1 MANNGVH
8 TVRFGLFELNLRAGE
23 LRRNGAKVRLQEQPF
38 QILTMLLEHP
48 GEVVTREQLRNKL
61 WPADTFV
68 DFDHGLNA
76 AVKRLRDALGDSA
89 ESPRFVETVARRG
102 YRFLA
107 SVDGSATPLSGKV
120 GAKNRYLWLVAGL
133 AVALFAVLAAL
144 NIGGV
149 RERLL
154 GKKAAIR
161 IESIA
166 VLPLENLSGDPEQ
179 EYFADGMTDELITQL
194 AKIGSLRVISRT
206 SVMRFKST
214 RKPLAEIARDLKV
227 DAVVEGTVARSA
239 GRVRVTAQV
248 IQADPENH
256 VWAESYNRPIGDVIP
271 LQGELAREIARAIR
285 IKLTWSDQARLATAR
300 PVNLEAYELYLKGRY
315 DWNKM
320 SGRSVRRAAEYFS
333 KAIARDGNYA
343 AAYVG
348 LADCYISQADLGN
361 LPPNEAY
368 DKAKEATLKA
378 LEIDNGLAEAHASLA
393 EILADYEWDW
403 EGAETEFQQAI
414 KLDPKHENAH
424 RWHAVFLAKLGR
436 FNEAVPEIGIA
447 KELDPLSLPVAT
459 SEGRILRYAH
469 RYDEAI
475 EELRKAIDWE
485 PSFKFTHVELAEAY
499 TLKGMFQEAASEWAR
514 VGALSR
520 DPELT
525 REQLATVHDTSGY
538 QHWQQLWIERL
549 RQLSKREYVSPM
561 AIALAYAPLRNAE
574 QVLAWLEEAYRQR
587 DPGLSSLKV
596 EPLFD
601 FLRSNPRFQDLLRRM
616 SFPD

>member
-8 TVRFGLFELNLRAGE
+8 TVRFGLFELDLRAGE

-48 GEVVTREQLRNKL
+48 GDVVTREELRNKL
-61 WPADTFV
+61 WPVDTFV

-102 YRFLA
+102 YRFLP
-107 SVDGSATPLSGKV
+107 SVNGGTTPLSGKV
-120 GAKNRYLWLVAGL
+120 GTKNRYLWLVAGL

-144 NIGGV
+144 NISGV

-227 DAVVEGTVARSA
+227 DAVVEGTIARSA

-256 VWAESYNRPIGDVIP
+256 VWAESYDRPIGDVIA
-271 LQGELAREIARAIR
+271 LQEELAREIARAIR

-315 DWNKM
+315 NLNKM
-320 SGRSVRRAAEYFS
+320 SGYSVGQATEYFS
-333 KAIARDGNYA
+333 KAIALDGNYA

-348 LADCYISQADLGN
+348 LADCYVRQADLGH
-361 LPPNEAY
+361 LPPSEAY
-368 DKAKEATLKA
+368 EKAKEATLRA

-393 EILADYEWDW
+393 VIRADYVWDW
-403 EGAETEFQQAI
+403 DGAGSEFQRALEI
-414 KLDPKHENAH
+414 DPKDVNTHQW
-424 RWHAVFLAKLGR
+424 RAVLLAKIGR
-436 FNEAVPEIGIA
+436 FKEATAEIAIA

-459 SEGRILRYAH
+459 SEGEILRYAR

-475 EELRKAIDWE
+475 EELRRAIDLE
-485 PSFKFTHVELAEAY
+485 PSFKFTHAELARIYE
-499 TLKGMFQEAASEWAR
+499 LKGMFREAASEWSR
-514 VGALSR
+514 VGALSGSTEVGPYAAVR
-520 DPELT
+520 D
-525 REQLATVHDTSGY
+525 AAGY
-538 QHWQQLWIERL
+538 KHAMQLWLEHL
-549 RQLSKREYVSPM
+549 QEESKREYVSPIDLV
-561 AIALAYAPLRNAE
+561 AAYARLGNAG
-574 QVLAWLEEAYRQR
+574 QTLAWLEEAYRQR
-587 DPGLSSLKV
+587 HPGLSSLKV

-616 SFPD
+616 NFPD

>member
-8 TVRFGLFELNLRAGE
+8 TVRFGLFELDLRAGE

-38 QILTMLLEHP
+38 QILSMLLEHP
-48 GEVVTREQLRNKL
+48 GDIVTREELRNRL

-107 SVDGSATPLSGKV
+107 SVNGSATPASGKV
-120 GAKNRYLWLVAGL
+120 GTKNRYLWLVAGL
-133 AVALFAVLAAL
+133 AVALFAALAAL

-154 GKKAAIR
+154 GKKTAIR

-227 DAVVEGTVARSA
+227 DAVVEGTIARSA
-239 GRVRVTAQV
+239 GRVRVTTQV

-256 VWAESYNRPIGDVIP
+256 VWAESYDRPVGDVIA

-285 IKLTWSDQARLATAR
+285 IKLTWSDQARLAAAR
-300 PVNLEAYELYLKGRY
+300 PVNLAAYELYLKGRY
-315 DWNKM
+315 NLNKM
-320 SGRSVRRAAEYFS
+320 SGYSVGQATEYFS
-333 KAIARDGNYA
+333 KAIALDGNYA

-348 LADCYISQADLGN
+348 LADCYVRQTNLGH
-361 LPPNEAY
+361 LPPSEAY
-368 DKAKEATLKA
+368 EKAKEATLRA

-393 EILADYEWDW
+393 VIRADYVWDW
-403 EGAETEFQQAI
+403 DGAGSEFQRALEI
-414 KLDPKHENAH
+414 DPKDVNTHQW
-424 RWHAVFLAKLGR
+424 RAVLLAKIGR
-436 FNEAVPEIGIA
+436 FKEATAEIAIA

-459 SEGRILRYAH
+459 SEGEILRYAR

-475 EELRKAIDWE
+475 EELRRAIDLE
-485 PSFKFTHVELAEAY
+485 PSFKFTHAELARIYE
-499 TLKGMFQEAASEWAR
+499 LKGMFREAASEWSR
-514 VGALSR
+514 VGALSGSTEVGPYAAVR
-520 DPELT
+520 D
-525 REQLATVHDTSGY
+525 AAGY
-538 QHWQQLWIERL
+538 KHAMQLWLEHL
-549 RQLSKREYVSPM
+549 QEESKREYVSPIDLV
-561 AIALAYAPLRNAE
+561 AAYARLGNAG
-574 QVLAWLEEAYRQR
+574 QTLAWLEEAYRQR
-587 DPGLSSLKV
+587 HPGLSSLKV

-616 SFPD
+616 NFPD

>member
-8 TVRFGLFELNLRAGE
+8 TVRFGLFELDLRAGE

-48 GEVVTREQLRNKL
+48 GDVVTREELRNKL
-61 WPADTFV
+61 WPVDTFV

-102 YRFLA
+102 YRFLP
-107 SVDGSATPLSGKV
+107 SVNGGTTPLSGKV
-120 GAKNRYLWLVAGL
+120 GTKNRYLWLVAGL

-144 NIGGV
+144 NISGV

-227 DAVVEGTVARSA
+227 DAVVEGTIARSA

-256 VWAESYNRPIGDVIP
+256 VWAESYDRPIGDVIA
-271 LQGELAREIARAIR
+271 LQEELAREIARAIR

-315 DWNKM
+315 NLNKM
-320 SGRSVRRAAEYFS
+320 SGYSVGQATEYFS
-333 KAIARDGNYA
+333 KAIALDGNYA

-348 LADCYISQADLGN
+348 LADCYVRQADLGH
-361 LPPNEAY
+361 LPPSEAY
-368 DKAKEATLKA
+368 EKAKEATLRA

-393 EILADYEWDW
+393 VIRADYVWDW
-403 EGAETEFQQAI
+403 DGAGSEFQRALEI
-414 KLDPKHENAH
+414 DPKDVNTHQW
-424 RWHAVFLAKLGR
+424 RAVLLAKIGR
-436 FNEAVPEIGIA
+436 FKEATAEIAIA

-459 SEGRILRYAH
+459 SEGEILRYAR

-475 EELRKAIDWE
+475 EELRRAIDLE
-485 PSFKFTHVELAEAY
+485 PSFKFTHAELARIYE
-499 TLKGMFQEAASEWAR
+499 LKGMFREAASEWSR
-514 VGALSR
+514 VGALSGSTEVGPYAAVR
-520 DPELT
+520 D
-525 REQLATVHDTSGY
+525 AAGY
-538 QHWQQLWIERL
+538 KHAMQLWLEHL
-549 RQLSKREYVSPM
+549 QEESKREYVSP
-561 AIALAYAPLRNAE
+561 I
-574 QVLAWLEEAYRQR
+574 
-587 DPGLSSLKV
+587 
-596 EPLFD
+596 
-601 FLRSNPRFQDLLRRM
+601 DLLTLA
-616 SFPD
+616 

>member
-8 TVRFGLFELNLRAGE
+8 TVRFGLFELDLRAGE

-48 GEVVTREQLRNKL
+48 GDVVTREELRNKL
-61 WPADTFV
+61 WPVDTFV

-107 SVDGSATPLSGKV
+107 SVNGSATPASGKV
-120 GAKNRYLWLVAGL
+120 GTKNRYLWLVAGL
-133 AVALFAVLAAL
+133 AVALFAALAAL

-154 GKKAAIR
+154 GKKTAIR

-227 DAVVEGTVARSA
+227 DAVVEGTIARSA

-256 VWAESYNRPIGDVIP
+256 VWAESYDRPIGDVIA
-271 LQGELAREIARAIR
+271 LQEELAREIARAIR

-315 DWNKM
+315 NLNKM
-320 SGRSVRRAAEYFS
+320 SGYSVGQATEYFS
-333 KAIARDGNYA
+333 KAIALDGNYA

-348 LADCYISQADLGN
+348 LADCYVRQADLGH
-361 LPPNEAY
+361 LPPSEAY
-368 DKAKEATLKA
+368 EKAKEATLRA

-393 EILADYEWDW
+393 VIRADYVWDW
-403 EGAETEFQQAI
+403 DGAGSEFQRALEI
-414 KLDPKHENAH
+414 DPKDVNTHQW
-424 RWHAVFLAKLGR
+424 RAVLLAKIGR
-436 FNEAVPEIGIA
+436 FKEATAEIAIA

-459 SEGRILRYAH
+459 SEGEILRYAR

-475 EELRKAIDWE
+475 EELRRAIDLE
-485 PSFKFTHVELAEAY
+485 PSFKFTHAELARIYE
-499 TLKGMFQEAASEWAR
+499 LKGMFREAASEWSR
-514 VGALSR
+514 VGALSGSTEVGPYAAVR
-520 DPELT
+520 D
-525 REQLATVHDTSGY
+525 AAGY
-538 QHWQQLWIERL
+538 KHAMQLWLEHL
-549 RQLSKREYVSPM
+549 QEESKREYVSPIDLV
-561 AIALAYAPLRNAE
+561 AAYARLGNAG
-574 QVLAWLEEAYRQR
+574 QTLAWLEEAYRQR
-587 DPGLSSLKV
+587 HPGLSSLKV

-616 SFPD
+616 NFPD

>member
-48 GEVVTREQLRNKL
+48 GEVVTREELRNKL

-89 ESPRFVETVARRG
+89 ESPHFVETVARRG
-102 YRFLA
+102 YRFLP
-107 SVDGSATPLSGKV
+107 SVNGGTTPLSGKV
-120 GAKNRYLWLVAGL
+120 GTKNRYLWLVAGL

-227 DAVVEGTVARSA
+227 DAVVEGTIARSA

-256 VWAESYNRPIGDVIP
+256 VWAESYDRQIGDVIA

-315 DWNKM
+315 NLNKM
-320 SGRSVRRAAEYFS
+320 SGYSVGQATEYFS
-333 KAIARDGNYA
+333 KAIALDGNYA

-348 LADCYISQADLGN
+348 LADCYVRQTNLGH
-361 LPPNEAY
+361 LPPSEAY
-368 DKAKEATLKA
+368 EKAKEATLRA

-393 EILADYEWDW
+393 VIRADYVWDW
-403 EGAETEFQQAI
+403 DGAGSEFQRALEI
-414 KLDPKHENAH
+414 DPKDVNTHQW
-424 RWHAVFLAKLGR
+424 RAVLLAKIGR
-436 FNEAVPEIGIA
+436 FKEATAEIAIA

-459 SEGRILRYAH
+459 SEGEILRYAR

-475 EELRKAIDWE
+475 EELRRAIDLE
-485 PSFKFTHVELAEAY
+485 PSFKFTHAELARIYE
-499 TLKGMFQEAASEWAR
+499 LKGMFREAASEWSR
-514 VGALSR
+514 VGALSGSTEVGPYAAVR
-520 DPELT
+520 D
-525 REQLATVHDTSGY
+525 AAGY
-538 QHWQQLWIERL
+538 KHAMQLWLEHL
-549 RQLSKREYVSPM
+549 QEESKREYVSPIDLV
-561 AIALAYAPLRNAE
+561 AAYARLGNAG
-574 QVLAWLEEAYRQR
+574 QTLAWLEEAYRQR
-587 DPGLSSLKV
+587 HPGLSSLKV
-596 EPLFD
+596 EPIFD

-616 SFPD
+616 NFPD